1 MFYRLATL
9 AALSFCLCGVMP
21 AAEDS
26 GVWLDVPF
34 VKQEKDGCGAA
45 SVAMVMQY
53 WFNLRNCAD
62 GKQAGKGACAPSESV
77 DAAEIHRALY
87 APGARG
93 VYASAMERYFKQRGF
108 NTFAFRGEWDDL
120 LNHLRKGR
128 PLIVA
133 LKPSDAAAPLHYVV
147 VAGLDLRAE
156 LVLLNDPAQRKL
168 LKQDR
173 ADFEKQWNGANK
185 WTLLA
190 LPQPDAK

>member
-1 MFYRLATL
+1 MFSLVTL
-9 AALSFCLCGVMP
+9 VFLSTCFYGVMP

-45 SVAMVMQY
+45 SVAMVLQY
-53 WFNLRNCAD
+53 WLNRQDRANN
-62 GKQAGKGACAPSESV
+62 ESV

-87 APGARG
+87 DPAARG

-108 NTFAFRGEWDDL
+108 NAFAFRGEWDDL

-133 LKPSDAAAPLHYVV
+133 LKPQETGAPLHYVV
-147 VAGLDLRAE
+147 VAGLDPPAGI
-156 LVLLNDPAQRKL
+156 VLLNDPARRKL

-173 ADFEKQWNGANK
+173 ADFEKQWSGADK

-190 LPQPDAK
+190 LPQPARGKE

>member
-1 MFYRLATL
+1 MFYRFVTL
-9 AALSFCLCGVMP
+9 AILSLCLGVAIL

-45 SVAMVMQY
+45 SVAMVMRY
-53 WFNLRNCAD
+53 WFERRNCAD
-62 GKQAGKGACAPSESV
+62 GKQAGNGDCAPNV

-87 APGARG
+87 EPGARG

-133 LKPSDAAAPLHYVV
+133 LKPSKAGAPLHYVV
-147 VAGLDLRAE
+147 VAGLDTQAD
-156 LVLLNDPAQRKL
+156 LVMLNDPAQRKL

-173 ADFEKQWNGANK
+173 ADFEKQWGGVDK

-190 LPQPDAK
+190 LPQSDAK

>member
-9 AALSFCLCGVMP
+9 ALLSLCLCKAMP

-53 WFNLRNCAD
+53 WFDRRNCAD
-62 GKQAGKGACAPSESV
+62 GKQASGDACAPEV
-77 DAAEIHRALY
+77 DAAEIYRALY
-87 APGARG
+87 TPGARG

-108 NTFAFRGEWDDL
+108 SAFAFRGDWDDL

-133 LKPSDAAAPLHYVV
+133 LKPSEAGAPLHYVV
-147 VAGLDLRAE
+147 VAGLDTGAG

-173 ADFEKQWNGANK
+173 ADFEKQWSGVDK

-190 LPQPDAK
+190 LPQTGAK

>member
-1 MFYRLATL
+1 MLYRLTAL
-9 AALSFCLCGVMP
+9 AILSFCLCGVMP

-53 WFNLRNCAD
+53 WFNRQD
-62 GKQAGKGACAPSESV
+62 RPDSENV

-87 APGARG
+87 SPGARG

-108 NTFAFRGEWDDL
+108 NTFAFRGEWEDL

-128 PLIVA
+128 PLIAA
-133 LKPSDAAAPLHYVV
+133 LKPSEAGVPLHYVV
-147 VAGLDLRAE
+147 VAGLDPQAG

-173 ADFEKQWNGANK
+173 ADFEKQWSGVNK

-190 LPQPDAK
+190 LPQSDAK